1 MKVYF
6 FYRSRSE
13 SDVAIGNYRRLFSER
28 QQASIIP
35 MDVDT
40 REGDSLGRLYDI
52 VSYPTVLVTTDDGQ
66 QIRLWHGSLPPTLEL
81 SPYLPA

>member
-6 FYRSRSE
+6 FYRPRSE
-13 SDVAIGNYRRLFSER
+13 SDVAIDNYRRLFSDR
-28 QQASIIP
+28 QQVSMIL

-40 REGDSLGRLYDI
+40 REGDSLSRLYDI

-66 QIRLWHGSLPPTLEL
+66 QVRLWHGNLPPTMEL
-81 SPYLPA
+81 SPYLPS